1 MGKLH
6 FVRFALPTVD
16 KVIRQDCKDEPKLLR
31 YDWGNFNI
39 SVKLK
44 YAKAFLCKIK
54 KVNLLSNSNKN
65 PFLSFERISN
75 IQPNWLSFKQ
85 SFTIQT
91 KAALSL
97 PSGGQRGWPPS
108 LSLNKT
114 KFQKIGSVSD
124 IGEIILLNGPMV
136 RTVL

>member
-97 PSGGQRGWPPS
+97 CLVEAREAGLRLFLSTKPSFKKLGV
-108 LSLNKT
+108 
-114 KFQKIGSVSD
+114 SV
-124 IGEIILLNGPMV
+124 ILGK
-136 RTVL
+136 